1 VSCTLCIGL
10 AVPTAS
16 LGNLDQTFIEPRPNQ
31 WGRGG
36 TIVRCDCAGK
46 IGVDAVMTTDVFG
59 KGAQPGSWG
68 RRARC
73 QLAAVVV
80 SSLVLTGCASGTDA
94 VASGETF
101 DFVSP
106 GGQIRS
112 EEHTSELQSRFDLVC
127 RLLLEKKKHK
137 NVWPL

>member
-1 VSCTLCIGL
+1 
-10 AVPTAS
+10 
-16 LGNLDQTFIEPRPNQ
+16 
-31 WGRGG
+31 
-36 TIVRCDCAGK
+36 
-46 IGVDAVMTTDVFG
+46 MTTDVFG

-106 GGQIRS
+106 GGQIEIFYDPPADRQKIAPMS
-112 EEHTSELQSRFDLVC
+112 GPEVVDPEATVAVADFPGEVSLSR
-127 RLLLEKKKHK
+127 
-137 NVWPL
+137 